1 MSDIFKSYL
10 SEDERDIAIE
20 ESTYKIQMAKLN
32 AMYEMVDKNL
42 ELNMLEAEAKVLTE
56 SGTYDDLDY
65 LYEEANAEAA
75 KKKEGIIA
83 KIVGVVKTIWGKI
96 TSAITN
102 LLSKCGI
109 IKDEVE
115 VDANDEKRMNALNA
129 VWGKVKQVLNFV
141 RNNGGKIAVS
151 IAVLGTGIIA
161 GLELF
166 GKEGGKVKKP
176 SSVVKGWIQ
185 NIKSKAGEVTSAL
198 SSAGGDGD
206 EKKKGLEILSEVG
219 EKLKSWIDSLTSK
232 LTGAMSSA
240 KEAITGKSDTNGE
253 KNDGVNPGDK
263 EGLSD
268 KQEGSLKSQAKELVQ
283 ADRSGKEKGTY
294 KNRREKKAAQ
304 KKYDKVNAERRAK
317 ADEEREKKAQA
328 EQKKKDLDNGKYPG
342 DKGLSDKREGSPRA
356 LTQELVQADR
366 FGKEKGRYKDF
377 NEEMD
382 AMDNYGKVDEERH
395 AKYGKKETKTEEP
408 EVNKNNE
415 TAEKTEENQSHV
427 ANDGEE
433 NKNNKKK
440 KKKQR
445 RFRNKQS
452 VSQESFEEEIDDE
465 TVLES
470 TDTIFGYDL
479 SNEIEI
485 QENEVYE
492 SVMEEIDDL
501 LGDL

>member
-83 KIVGVVKTIWGKI
+83 KIVGVVKTIWEKI

-129 VWGKVKQVLNFV
+129 IWGKVKQVLNFV

-176 SSVVKGWIQ
+176 SSVVKGWVQ

-232 LTGAMSSA
+232 LTGAISSA

-294 KNRREKKAAQ
+294 TNRRDKQAAQ
-304 KKYDKVNAERRAK
+304 KQYATVNAERRAK

-328 EQKKKDLDNGKYPG
+328 EQRKKDLDEGKYPG
-342 DKGLSDKREGSPRA
+342 DKGLSNKREGSPRDLA
-356 LTQELVQADR
+356 QDLVQADR
-366 FGKEKGRYKDF
+366 SGKETGTYKDL
-377 NEEMD
+377 NEEKD
-382 AMDNYGKVDEERH
+382 AQNKADKVSEERR
-395 AKYGKKETKTEEP
+395 AKYGKKETETEEP

-415 TAEKTEENQSHV
+415 TADKTEENQSQV
-427 ANDGEE
+427 ANDSGK

-440 KKKQR
+440 KR
-445 RFRNKQS
+445 RKSKNRQS

>member
-1 MSDIFKSYL
+1 
-10 SEDERDIAIE
+10 
-20 ESTYKIQMAKLN
+20 
-32 AMYEMVDKNL
+32 
-42 ELNMLEAEAKVLTE
+42 
-56 SGTYDDLDY
+56 
-65 LYEEANAEAA
+65 
-75 KKKEGIIA
+75 
-83 KIVGVVKTIWGKI
+83 
-96 TSAITN
+96 
-102 LLSKCGI
+102 
-109 IKDEVE
+109 
-115 VDANDEKRMNALNA
+115 MNALNA

-232 LTGAMSSA
+232 LTGAISSA

-283 ADRSGKEKGTY
+283 GDRSGKEKGTY
-294 KNRREKKAAQ
+294 KNPRQKKAAQ
-304 KKYDKVNAERRAK
+304 KNYDKVNAERRAK

-328 EQKKKDLDNGKYPG
+328 EQRKKDLDEGKYPG
-342 DKGLSDKREGSPRA
+342 DKGISIKREESPKDLA
-356 LTQELVQADR
+356 QDLVQADR
-366 FGKEKGRYKDF
+366 SGKETGRYKDATEVL
-377 NEEMD
+377 N
-382 AMDNYGKVDEERH
+382 AMDKADKVSEERR
-395 AKYGKKETKTEEP
+395 AKYGKKETETEEP
-408 EVNKNNE
+408 EVN
-415 TAEKTEENQSHV
+415 EKDEKAQKKADKKRSKRRSKALSKREELI
-427 ANDGEE
+427 
-433 NKNNKKK
+433 NKTKEQIKADRESGVNI
-440 KKKQR
+440 R
-445 RFRNKQS
+445 ES
-452 VSQESFEEEIDDE
+452 VEEEFE
-465 TVLES
+465 SVLES

>member
-75 KKKEGIIA
+75 QKKEGIIA

-96 TSAITN
+96 TGAITN

-109 IKDEVE
+109 IKDEIE

-206 EKKKGLEILSEVG
+206 EKKKGLEILSTVG

-232 LTGAMSSA
+232 VTGAISSA

-304 KKYDKVNAERRAK
+304 KKYDKVNAERRAN

-328 EQKKKDLDNGKYPG
+328 EQRKKDLDEGKYPG
-342 DKGLSDKREGSPRA
+342 DKGLSDKREGSPRDLA
-356 LTQELVQADR
+356 QDLVQADR
-366 FGKEKGRYKDF
+366 SGKETGTYKDL
-377 NEEMD
+377 NEEKD
-382 AMDNYGKVDEERH
+382 AQDKSDKVSEERR
-395 AKYGKKETKTEEP
+395 AKYGKKETETEEP

-415 TAEKTEENQSHV
+415 TAENTEENQSQV
-427 ANDGEE
+427 ANDSGK

-440 KKKQR
+440 KR
-445 RFRNKQS
+445 RKSKNRQS

>member
-10 SEDERDIAIE
+10 SEEERAIAIE
-20 ESTYKIQMAKLN
+20 ESKYEIQMAKLN

-65 LYEEANAEAA
+65 LYEEANKEAA
-75 KKKEGIIA
+75 EKKEGIIS
-83 KIVGVVKTIWGKI
+83 KIIGAVKQIWQ
-96 TSAITN
+96 AITN
-102 LLSKCGI
+102 TITNFFSKNKDV
-109 IKDEVE
+109 KDEAE
-115 VDANDEKRMNALNA
+115 VDENDEKRMNALNA
-129 VWGKVKQVLNFV
+129 VWGKIKQLLNFV
-141 RNNGGKIAVS
+141 RNNGGKIAIGV
-151 IAVLGTGIIA
+151 AALGGVILA
-161 GLELF
+161 GFELF
-166 GKEGGKVKKP
+166 GKEGKKIKKP

-185 NIKSKAGEVTSAL
+185 SIKSKSGEVTSAL
-198 SSAGGDGD
+198 SSASGDG
-206 EKKKGLEILSEVG
+206 EEQKKALNILSTVG
-219 EKLKSWIDSLTSK
+219 NKLKSWISSLTSA
-232 LTGAMSSA
+232 LSNGFSSA
-240 KEAITGKSDTNGE
+240 KEAI
-253 KNDGVNPGDK
+253 
-263 EGLSD
+263 SD
-268 KQEGSLKSQAKELVQ
+268 KIEGRKH
-283 ADRSGKEKGTY
+283 
-294 KNRREKKAAQ
+294 
-304 KKYDKVNAERRAK
+304 AK
-317 ADEEREKKAQA
+317 AVKEREKNGGVKDAFGHEAQA

-342 DKGLSDKREGSPRA
+342 DKGLSDKREGSPRDLA
-356 LTQELVQADR
+356 QDLVQADR
-366 FGKEKGRYKDF
+366 SGKEKGTYKDL
-377 NEEMD
+377 NEEKD
-382 AMDNYGKVDEERH
+382 AQDKSDKVSEDRR

-415 TAEKTEENQSHV
+415 TAEKTEENQSQV
-427 ANDGEE
+427 ANDSGK

-440 KKKQR
+440 KR
-445 RFRNKQS
+445 RKSKNKQS

>member
-83 KIVGVVKTIWGKI
+83 KIVGVVKTIWEKI

-176 SSVVKGWIQ
+176 SSVVKGWVQ

-232 LTGAMSSA
+232 LTGAISSA

-415 TAEKTEENQSHV
+415 TAEKTEENQSQV
-427 ANDGEE
+427 ADDGEE

>member
-32 AMYEMVDKNL
+32 AMYEKEKKNL

-415 TAEKTEENQSHV
+415 TAENTEENQSHV
-427 ANDGEE
+427 ANDSEE